1 MTRIC
6 TMLILS
12 VILLTACSLSK
23 DKGPCDGIICDNGP
37 LTFYFKLVDPN
48 TGHDLV
54 YGDHAIIPLDSV
66 RNHVK
71 YQAIDTLVRVKQVID
86 PVRKRAYMIF
96 MMTGG
101 PQSLRVGT
109 PGKAIQ
115 YKVDVKTKSAGC
127 CGSLVSDVL
136 LNDNPAPITRD
147 STGIYLIPYKL

>member
-12 VILLTACSLSK
+12 VALLTACSLSK

-37 LTFYFKLVDPN
+37 LTFYFKLVDPD

-54 YGDHAIIPLDSV
+54 YGDHATIPLDSV
-66 RNHVK
+66 KNH
-71 YQAIDTLVRVKQVID
+71 AMDTLLRVKQVID

-101 PQSLRVGT
+101 PQWLRIGT

-136 LNDNPAPITRD
+136 LNDHPAPITRD
-147 STGIYLIPYKL
+147 STGVYLIPFKL